1 MHHEN
6 RHEMVPPIL
15 RRGPQP
21 RQRGKARQRGRDPV
35 NGLNAN
41 SVDGLP
47 GPLTSQT
54 QLTGL
59 EHRGPSTTIP
69 NEGLIT
75 SR

>member
-41 SVDGLP
+41 SVDGL
-47 GPLTSQT
+47 
-54 QLTGL
+54 TGL
-59 EHRGPSTTIP
+59 RAVNEP
-69 NEGLIT
+69 NSVDGL
-75 SR
+75 RA